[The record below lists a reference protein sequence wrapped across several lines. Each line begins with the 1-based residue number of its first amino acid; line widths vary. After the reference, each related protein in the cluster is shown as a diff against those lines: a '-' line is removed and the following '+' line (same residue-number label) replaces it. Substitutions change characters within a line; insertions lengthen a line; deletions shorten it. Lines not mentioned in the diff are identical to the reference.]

1 MRQTKI
7 LSQSRFSL
15 APRVFAGCCESLLE
29 VGLSRRYLC
38 KSFSTCLDPYPGCS
52 CGARARYFP
61 QNYGLPGVPTRSAL
75 GKIHTIATSV
85 CGSFRGCS
93 HSLMFKPVDLLA
105 TLVAHTLVNS
115 TRHLWLLR
123 PNLSRFVTSPRPG
136 YANRPIRAI
145 DGMWTFTTQDSQ
157 PCRLFLR
164 LDPMYSVPKSYSESV
179 LCTQLSFG
187 ESLPLLCLG

>member
-7 LSQSRFSL
+7 LSQPRFSL
-15 APRVFAGCCESLLE
+15 VPRVFAGCCESLLE
-29 VGLSRRYLC
+29 VGPSRRYLC

-61 QNYGLPGVPTRSAL
+61 HDYGLPGVPNRSAL
-75 GKIHTIATSV
+75 GRIHTIATSV
-85 CGSFRGCS
+85 CGSYRGCS
-93 HSLMFKPVDLLA
+93 HSLMFKPADLLA

-123 PNLSRFVTSPRPG
+123 PDSSRFVTSPRPG

-145 DGMWTFTTQDSQ
+145 DGMWTFTAQDSQ

-164 LDPMYSVPKSYSESV
+164 HDPYSAFSPNMLRVKI
-179 LCTQLSFG
+179 
-187 ESLPLLCLG
+187 